1 MPALPNSRAEEGE
14 IIMAETDARNAFLR
28 ESPLF
33 SDLGT
38 DEINRLV
45 ELSEIQEYRTG
56 DTIVTEGS
64 MGDAIFLLYDGELS
78 VHTKDEGGRDIMLA
92 QVHSRGAFFGEVA
105 LADPGPRSATVIA
118 DEDSVLLMLALEAL
132 EVFFGEFADAQVVI
146 LRNIARVLARRLRES
161 NALVVSLA
169 SR

>member
-14 IIMAETDARNAFLR
+14 IIVAETDARNAFLR

-92 QVHSRGAFFGEVA
+92 QVHSRGAFLGEVA
-105 LADPGPRSATVIA
+105 LADNTSARENRTLNASPSGASGSPSASCPPPGSSSRSVTGDGTAAGRPRSMAPSHCCSKT
-118 DEDSVLLMLALEAL
+118 S
-132 EVFFGEFADAQVVI
+132 
-146 LRNIARVLARRLRES
+146 S
-161 NALVVSLA
+161 
-169 SR
+169 